1 MHTVIPLDISDAR
14 EPRSTAAHT
23 VLEKAEVSKAT
34 RDGLGG
40 IKGLQIGKSDTYEVS
55 PFDIHVKPGWN
66 TRDFSTEENQD
77 HVLTLAHSIA
87 SRGVQVPLTV
97 YYEDGKLWLS
107 DGESRLR
114 GTYYAINELNAPILS
129 VPVRTEGRGSNDA
142 ERVLGQLVRNSG
154 KTLTPLEKAQVV
166 RRLLNYGWTPEQ
178 IAGEWGATVETV
190 RRLIDMLEMPEAIRQ
205 QVQSGAV
212 AATEA
217 VRIVKKHGEA
227 APEIVNRAVALASEN
242 GGKKKRA
249 TRATVE
255 AVEREREPE
264 MGRQDAADEMA
275 TELERALMENTALR
289 EQVEL
294 LSSTDQARELVA
306 LYAKHAQLNARVQQL
321 LTEAGD
327 AKRRAESF
335 GKTLKSIREV
345 LGVETNGE
353 ILGAIHDLK

>member
-1 MHTVIPLDISDAR
+1 MPQSIPLDITEAR
-14 EPRSTAAHT
+14 QPRSNAART

-190 RRLIDMLEMPEAIRQ
+190 RRLIEMLEMPEAIRQ

-227 APEIVNRAVALASEN
+227 APEIVDRAVALASEN

-249 TRATVE
+249 TRATLE

-264 MGRQDAADEMA
+264 RQDAADEMA
-275 TELERALMENTALR
+275 TGLERALMENAALQ
-289 EQVEL
+289 ETVDL
-294 LSSTDQARELVA
+294 LTSSDQARELVS
-306 LYAKHAQLNARVQQL
+306 LQAKYAQLNARVQQL
-321 LTEAGD
+321 LTEAGE
-327 AKRRAESF
+327 AKRRADSF
-335 GKTLKSIREV
+335 GKTLKSIRDV
-345 LGVETNGE
+345 LVVETNGE
-353 ILGAIHDLK
+353 ILGAIHDLKQ